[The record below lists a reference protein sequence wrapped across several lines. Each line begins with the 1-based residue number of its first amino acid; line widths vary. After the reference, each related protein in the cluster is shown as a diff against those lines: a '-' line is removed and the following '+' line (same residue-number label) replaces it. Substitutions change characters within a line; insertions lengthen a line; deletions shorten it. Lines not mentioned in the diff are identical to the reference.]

1 MATVKTEKVNKWREH
16 LSGSRLPVFSRTVR
30 DVRTVATSHVSSAD
44 DLSDV
49 IGQDASMAA
58 RVIQIANSPL
68 FNLQNREIDT
78 ISAAVVMVGF
88 DAVREIA
95 ITVGVI
101 EEMLK
106 GSQHH
111 RVGRHMALA
120 FHAAAQARAFARH
133 CGGRPDEVFVAALLR
148 QVGEMAFWSR
158 AGREAN
164 AIEMRLKQGMAH
176 GDAEK
181 EVLGFELSELSK
193 GLAQDWHLGELL
205 GQVLGGIHVDDPAV
219 QNVELGHEV
228 ARVLDEHE
236 WRDRETQELLERLA
250 SHLNVKRDAVEQLV
264 RDNLEEAAKIADRFG
279 VSKLEEELP
288 VLPAEPGSGQL
299 GGNDEGG
306 TAPTPEPPGE
316 AIRQA
321 DPELLM
327 RRLSELARALEDGE
341 TRDELMQRLLLA
353 MEDGI
358 GCRRAW
364 FALLTPARDK
374 LAIKYATGIDT
385 ESVIGTICKVGEHK
399 LLAEV
404 LEQTGVEVRQQ
415 FRQQAPLMCGGP
427 CAVVGVRIGERS
439 VGVLYMENV
448 AAADFTQVQI
458 DGFRQL
464 GQQIALILSQASG

>member
-1 MATVKTEKVNKWREH
+1 MATVKTDKVNKWREY

-30 DVRTVATSHVSSAD
+30 DVRKVATSHFSSAD

-49 IGQDASMAA
+49 IGHDASMAA

-111 RVGRHMALA
+111 RVGRHMARA

-158 AGREAN
+158 AGREAT

-205 GQVLGGIHVDDPAV
+205 GQVLSGVHADDPAV
-219 QNVELGHEV
+219 QNVEYGHEV
-228 ARVLDEHE
+228 ALVLDEHD
-236 WRDRETQELLERLA
+236 WRDQETQDLLDRLA
-250 SHLNVKRDAVEQLV
+250 KHLNVKRGAVEQLV
-264 RDNLEEAAKIADRFG
+264 RDNLEEAAEIADRFG
-279 VSKLEEELP
+279 VRKLEEELP
-288 VLPAEPGSGQL
+288 VLPAVVGSDQESAEP
-299 GGNDEGG
+299 
-306 TAPTPEPPGE
+306 APEPPSE
-316 AIRQA
+316 TARQA
-321 DPELLM
+321 DPALLM
-327 RRLSELARALEDGE
+327 RRLSELARALEKGE

-353 MEDGI
+353 LEDGI

-374 LAIKYATGIDT
+374 LAIKYASGIDT
-385 ESVIGTICKVGEHK
+385 ETVIGTVCKVAEHK
-399 LLAEV
+399 LLGEV
-404 LEQTGVEVRQQ
+404 LEQTKVEVRKQ
-415 FRQQAPLMCGGP
+415 FRQQEPMMCGGP
-427 CAVVGVRIGERS
+427 CAAVGVRIGERS
-439 VGVLYMENV
+439 IGVLYMENV
-448 AAADFTQVQI
+448 ADTLFTEAQI

-464 GQQIALILSQASG
+464 GQQIALILSQANA